1 LLKSSSQSTQHIM
14 MNRLRASLKVV
25 SPIPSVQTL
34 EESLVK
40 GAIESPTA
48 ATQDIEGL
56 GSVASNLA
64 LALTAAEW
72 ERLRNSDD
80 IGRLLRFA
88 AYFPGYYSELAYERV
103 AIVERKR
110 QEQSN
115 WLWAE
120 EQRSPA
126 AYLRFL
132 AAWPNGQFT
141 PLVQNRLSGMGLSP
155 QGNRLAARSG
165 NDGLQSFSIEQNLLT
180 VTGMVGDK
188 HLTVPVNQG
197 LAFRDAPQA
206 PELVA
211 VAAGSFMMGGS
222 DEHARQFEQPVRQVT
237 IPRRLA
243 VGRFPVTFEEWS
255 HAVSAGVIAYQPS
268 DEGWG
273 RSRRPVVNVSW
284 GDAKLYVEWL
294 SRATGYAYRLLTESE
309 WEYCCRAGTAD
320 AYSTGAEILP
330 DQAQYS
336 VTDWGSVGRTAEVGS
351 FEPNRFGLYD
361 MHGNVAEWV
370 EDDWVSPYA
379 EAGSDGSVVLLDK
392 SVGKIARGGG
402 WPDLVRSLRSAS
414 RNRLNPKTRN
424 NSTGFRVARTLQPNA
439 LSPAC

>member
-1 LLKSSSQSTQHIM
+1 M
-14 MNRLRASLKVV
+14 MNHLRASLKVV
-25 SPIPSVQTL
+25 PPIPSVQSL
-34 EESLVK
+34 EES
-40 GAIESPTA
+40 AAESSIESPA
-48 ATQDIEGL
+48 ATDTQELEGL

-103 AIVERKR
+103 SIVERKH

-120 EQRSPA
+120 EQRSPS

-141 PLVQNRLSGMGLSP
+141 ALAQNRLLGMGLSP
-155 QGNRLAARSG
+155 QGNRLAA
-165 NDGLQSFSIEQNLLT
+165 QIEQPLLT
-180 VTGMVGDK
+180 VTDAVGDR

-211 VAAGSFMMGGS
+211 VAAGSFLMGGS

-255 HAVSAGVIAYQPS
+255 HAVCAGVIAYQPS

-284 GDAKLYVEWL
+284 DDAKLYVDWL
-294 SRATGYAYRLLTESE
+294 SQATGYAYRLLTEAE
-309 WEYCCRAGTAD
+309 WEYCCRAGTTD
-320 AYSTGAEILP
+320 AYSTGAEIRP
-330 DQAQYS
+330 GQAQYS
-336 VTDWGSVGRTAEVGS
+336 VSDWGSGGRTAQVGS
-351 FEPNRFGLYD
+351 FEPNRFGLFD

-370 EDDWVSPYA
+370 EDDWASPYA
-379 EAGSDGSVVLLDK
+379 EAGSDGSAVLLDK

-414 RNRLNPKTRN
+414 RNRLNSKTRN

-439 LSPAC
+439 